1 MEESKPEK
9 KKKEKKQKVEEDDEN
24 QMQTSLA
31 IDDSTLAELSVSE
44 LSL

>member
-1 MEESKPEK
+1 LEESKPEK
-9 KKKEKKQKVEEDDEN
+9 KKKEKKQKVEDDEN